1 MILELNQEI
10 SNFGMVNL
18 RKSKLA
24 MAHPPFMT
32 MIFAIKTPNLLGNCP
47 IARYDY
53 YIEGIEGTVIE
64 SGGSSESL
72 SVCNRCWI
80 DMDLWFMIYHACANV
95 HTEGSFP
102 GFCCLII
109 LFYDFFWNSNGLPFT
124 PNDDCRSLRL
134 EVRWKISSRTSRN
147 FCAKILKPAGRRAE
161 GWNNG
166 GPRGRTIL
174 WITPNSELSLV
185 VCRGWIYTWVQHG
198 ATIYCKCTTNMG

>member
-80 DMDLWFMIYHACANV
+80 DMDLWQ
-95 HTEGSFP
+95 
-102 GFCCLII
+102 L
-109 LFYDFFWNSNGLPFT
+109 
-124 PNDDCRSLRL
+124 
-134 EVRWKISSRTSRN
+134 
-147 FCAKILKPAGRRAE
+147 
-161 GWNNG
+161 
-166 GPRGRTIL
+166 
-174 WITPNSELSLV
+174 
-185 VCRGWIYTWVQHG
+185 
-198 ATIYCKCTTNMG
+198 

>member
-10 SNFGMVNL
+10 FNFRMVNL

-124 PNDDCRSLRL
+124 PNDDCRSLPPWG
-134 EVRWKISSRTSRN
+134 EVKDFFKNFSEFLRKDFKTSWQAR
-147 FCAKILKPAGRRAE
+147 
-161 GWNNG
+161 G
-166 GPRGRTIL
+166 GMEQWGAQGTNHPM
-174 WITPNSELSLV
+174 NHSELRV
-185 VCRGWIYTWVQHG
+185 VTGCLSGLDLHMG
-198 ATIYCKCTTNMG
+198 ATWCNNLL

>member
-1 MILELNQEI
+1 
-10 SNFGMVNL
+10 
-18 RKSKLA
+18 
-24 MAHPPFMT
+24 
-32 MIFAIKTPNLLGNCP
+32 MIFAIKTPIFLGNCP

-53 YIEGIEGTVIE
+53 YRGYRGDRDFS

-80 DMDLWFMIYHACANV
+80 DMDIWFMIYHVCANV

-109 LFYDFFWNSNGLPFT
+109 LLDDFFWNSNGLLFT
-124 PNDDCRSLRL
+124 PNDDCPTAPRL

-161 GWNNG
+161 EEGWNNG
-166 GPRGRTIL
+166 GPRARTIL
-174 WITPNSELSLV
+174 WTTPNCHWLF
-185 VCRGWIYTWVQHG
+185 VCLNPRWLWEISTFIGHIWGWIYTWVQHG
-198 ATIYCKCTTNMG
+198 ATIWMH